1 MISYVLPLQAKSIV
15 NLGTGVRK
23 LRGVLGKVSEKH
35 PHLLTFS
42 PPTDYAWPNKN
53 IFFCFV
59 PQLTIP
65 RLSCHPLLLHRVS
78 PLLPPCPRA
87 AQHLW
92 HGENIEINQ
101 PRQCESPA
109 GTTCRSSR
117 TTSPYH

>member
-78 PLLPPCPRA
+78 PLLPPFPRSPHHLCPVK
-87 AQHLW
+87 
-92 HGENIEINQ
+92 NIEINHPLQ
-101 PRQCESPA
+101 FHHPPA
-109 GTTCRSSR
+109 
-117 TTSPYH
+117 TTSHSTAIPFPPP